1 MSVVFDGVMSLSDG
15 WSEYIIYPQVNL
27 YSARSILLS
36 LCSIPVLAVVL
47 NVLKQLVSSR
57 DFLYLITQ
65 NVVFKRSFRGKLMSH
80 LSYSIGSLSSVLLS
94 HMVVTLSIFSPSVAK
109 RYIQHLSK
117 TFYLHDDDNI
127 IKYGD
132 VFTFILLGRR
142 ITVSLGT
149 QGNDFVLGGKSVVL
163 NAEDAYTVSIIYEYS
178 KSYKLSFPR
187 QHLTT
192 PVFGKGVVY
201 DVPNEVFMQQ
211 KKSAK
216 VGFTTD
222 NMRAYVGMIE
232 EEVENFLQTDPA
244 FSVFQS
250 NNEEWGQFDA
260 LKVFQVITILTASRT
275 LQGKEVRAGLD
286 SSYADVYHDLDG
298 GFTPLNFLFPNLPLP
313 SYKRRDI
320 AQKKMSDFY
329 VKIVQQRRN
338 GSTEDVSLLS
348 L

>member
-1 MSVVFDGVMSLSDG
+1 
-15 WSEYIIYPQVNL
+15 
-27 YSARSILLS
+27 
-36 LCSIPVLAVVL
+36 
-47 NVLKQLVSSR
+47 
-57 DFLYLITQ
+57 
-65 NVVFKRSFRGKLMSH
+65 MSH
-80 LSYSIGSLSSVLLS
+80 LSYSIGSLSSVRLS
-94 HMVVTLSIFSPSVAK
+94 HMVKTLSIFSPSVAK
-109 RYIQHLSK
+109 RYIHHSS
-117 TFYLHDDDNI
+117 TFYLYYDDNT
-127 IKYGD
+127 IKYGN
-132 VFTFILLGRR
+132 VFTFILFGRR

-149 QGNDFVLGGKSVVL
+149 QGNDFVLGGKSTVFS
-163 NAEDAYTVSIIYEYS
+163 AEDAYAVSIIYECS

-192 PVFGKGVVY
+192 PVFGKDVVY
-201 DVPNEVFMQQ
+201 DVPNEVFMEQ

-216 VGFTTD
+216 VGFTMD

-232 EEVENFLQTDPA
+232 EEVENFLQMEPA

-260 LKVFQVITILTASRT
+260 LKVFQAITILTASRT

-298 GFTPLNFLFPNLPLP
+298 GLTPLNFFFPNLPLP
-313 SYKRRDI
+313 SYRRRDI

-329 VKIVQQRRN
+329 VKIIQRRRN

-348 L
+348 LQISGVSHVFLSGSKRHNCYTYADKVS